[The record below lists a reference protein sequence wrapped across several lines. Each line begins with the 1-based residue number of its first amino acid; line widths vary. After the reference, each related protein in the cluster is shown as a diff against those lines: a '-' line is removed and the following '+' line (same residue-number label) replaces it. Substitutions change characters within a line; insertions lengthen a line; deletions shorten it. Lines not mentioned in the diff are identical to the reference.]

1 MKPFTIEDIKQ
12 IINSSVNVGPTGHPF
27 IDSRYQDH
35 IDIYGE
41 TTPYYRLFFH
51 LAQQLEPQLTV
62 ELGGYQGT
70 AAAHFAQG
78 YSDGRV
84 LTIDHHTDPGDDLN
98 IDKMIE
104 ATTHYPN
111 LVYRQGWTRQDLAGS
126 QKGKHALGDAKNAYP
141 YIENYVERNET
152 GIDILFIDSWHNYEE
167 ATADWKAYEPLLSEA
182 SLVICDDISDL
193 EMLKFYNELPGK
205 KFLEN
210 RMHVGVPM
218 GFMRYERK

>member
-12 IINSSVNVGPTGHPF
+12 IINSSVDVGPTGYSF
-27 IDSRYQDH
+27 IDNRYQDH

-62 ELGGYQGT
+62 ELGGYEGT
-70 AAAHFAQG
+70 AAAHFAGG
-78 YSDGRV
+78 YVGNIV

-98 IDKMIE
+98 RVKMGE
-104 ATTHYPN
+104 AESEYPN
-111 LVYRQGWTRQDLAGS
+111 LTYIQGWTRQDLAES
-126 QKGKHALGDAKNAYP
+126 QRGKHGLGNATSAYLDVE
-141 YIENYVERNET
+141 YYVSRIEA
-152 GIDILFIDSWHNYEE
+152 GIDILFIDSWHTYKEGM
-167 ATADWKAYEPLLSEA
+167 ADWIAYEPLLSDLA
-182 SLVICDDISDL
+182 LVICDDISDL
-193 EMLKFYNELPGK
+193 EMLKFYNELPGE